1 MGKIIKGDPLMRFV
15 PSLSESDKEQLTALF
30 KYHDSHSVC
39 RRSHSI
45 LLSADGFTIDEIVRI
60 YQIHRDTVGTT
71 FNRWKK
77 DGIKGL
83 FDGSKSGC
91 PPKLSD
97 AAASEALKLLKK
109 DPRSIKKTLA
119 ATKEKTG
126 QEISEWTLKRIA
138 KSADLRWKRMRK
150 SVKGK
155 RDQAEFEHAQK
166 EIAILHEQEAA
177 GEMDVYYFDESGFN
191 LTPEVPYAWQ
201 EKGETIEIPSSRSKR
216 LNVLGFCNKQQ
227 DFHATT
233 VQGYVDSEI
242 VIACSDRFCDEI
254 NKKTVVIVDN
264 ASMHTSGQFKGKLGE
279 WEKNGLTVKYL
290 PTYSPEL
297 NVIEIVWRFIQYN
310 WLSLSAYLSLKNLKK
325 ELQKV
330 LDGIGSEYRITFA

>member
-1 MGKIIKGDPLMRFV
+1 MRFV
-15 PSLSESDKEQLTALF
+15 PPVSESDKEQLTALF
-30 KYHDSHSVC
+30 KYHNSHSVR

-45 LLSADGFTIDEIVRI
+45 LLSADGFTIDEIARI

-71 FNRWKK
+71 FDRWEK
-77 DGIKGL
+77 DGIEGL
-83 FDGSKSGC
+83 FDDPRSGR

-97 AAASEALKLLKK
+97 DEADEAVELLKE
-109 DPRSIKKTLA
+109 DPRSIKKALA

-126 QEISEWTLKRIA
+126 KEISEWTLKRIA
-138 KSADLRWKRMRK
+138 KSAELRWKRMRK

-155 RDQAEFEHAQK
+155 RDQAEFERAQE
-166 EIAILHEQEAA
+166 EITTLHEQEAA
-177 GEMDVYYFDESGFN
+177 GKVNVYYFDESGFS

-201 EKGETIEIPSSRSKR
+201 AVGETIEIPSSRSKR
-216 LNVLGFCNKQQ
+216 LNVLGFYNKQQ
-227 DFHATT
+227 DLHATT

-242 VIACSDRFCDEI
+242 VIACFDQFCDTI

-264 ASMHTSGQFKGKLGE
+264 ASMHTSGKFKSKLCE
-279 WEKNGLTVKYL
+279 WEENGLIVKYL

-297 NVIEIVWRFIQYN
+297 NLIEIVWRFIKYS
-310 WLSLSAYLSLKNLKK
+310 WLPLSAYLSFKNLKN

-330 LDGIGSEYRITFA
+330 LDGIGSEYQITFA